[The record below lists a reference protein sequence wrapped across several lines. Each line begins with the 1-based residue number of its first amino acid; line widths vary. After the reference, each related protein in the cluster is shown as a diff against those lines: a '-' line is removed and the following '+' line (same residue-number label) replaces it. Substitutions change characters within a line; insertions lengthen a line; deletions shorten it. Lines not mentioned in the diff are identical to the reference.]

1 MSETDCRI
9 LVHPAQQTCSALHSK
24 DLNPV
29 LTIVVITIIICVVQ
43 EAVQLNQRRRSPHP
57 EETTFL
63 DLLRT
68 TDMLSRGLTAVLKQE
83 DLSATQY
90 NVLRILRGAPEG
102 LPCGEVAN
110 RMITRDPDIT
120 RLLDRLEKR
129 GLISRNRETKDRRM
143 VMARITSKGLKLLA
157 RLDEP
162 VQETH
167 RKQLGHL
174 GRERLQRLTELLRAA
189 QAEVS

>member
-1 MSETDCRI
+1 M
-9 LVHPAQQTCSALHSK
+9 K
-24 DLNPV
+24 
-29 LTIVVITIIICVVQ
+29 
-43 EAVQLNQRRRSPHP
+43 EAIQLDKPRAPSHP
-57 EETTFL
+57 EEAAFL

-68 TDMLSRGLTAVLKQE
+68 TDLLSRGVIAVLKAE

-110 RMITRDPDIT
+110 RMITKDPDIT

-129 GLISRNRETKDRRM
+129 GLISRSREAKDRRT
-143 VMARITSKGLKLLA
+143 VTARITPAGLKLLD

-162 VQETH
+162 VQTAH
-167 RKQLGHL
+167 RRQLGHL
-174 GRERLQRLTELLRAA
+174 GRNRLRTLTELLQLSRAK
-189 QAEVS
+189 VG

>member
-1 MSETDCRI
+1 M
-9 LVHPAQQTCSALHSK
+9 
-24 DLNPV
+24 
-29 LTIVVITIIICVVQ
+29 
-43 EAVQLNQRRRSPHP
+43 
-57 EETTFL
+57 FL
-63 DLLRT
+63 ELLRA
-68 TDMLSRGLTAVLKQE
+68 TDMLSRGLIAVLKAE
-83 DLSATQY
+83 ELSPTQY

-102 LPCGEVAN
+102 LPCGEIGN

-129 GLISRNRETKDRRM
+129 GLIVRSRESKDRRM
-143 VMARITSKGLKLLA
+143 VMARITPLGLKLLG

-174 GRERLQRLTELLRAA
+174 GRDRLRALTELLHQSRSK
-189 QAEVS
+189 VG

>member
-1 MSETDCRI
+1 
-9 LVHPAQQTCSALHSK
+9 
-24 DLNPV
+24 V
-29 LTIVVITIIICVVQ
+29 LTIVVITIIICIVQ

-129 GLISRNRETKDRRM
+129 GLISRSRETKDRRM